1 MTGVLSFW
9 RSYRKNVGAVVGLA
23 VLLLLILMMSFA
35 GYLYPQS
42 PFSMVARPMLPPGT
56 DQLFPLGSDAL
67 GRDVAAGIVHGSLV
81 TMTIAFVATL
91 VAIVL
96 GTSIGA
102 LAGYYGGWVDD
113 ALVRLIEIFQTVP
126 QFMLLVV
133 LVGIFQPTIGTIV
146 ISIGVVSWPAVARLV
161 RAEFL
166 ALRDREFIQAA
177 TVIGMSDARIILTQL
192 LPNAAAPIIVMA
204 SVIVSQAILNESA
217 LSFLGL
223 GDPDV
228 MTWGSM
234 IGGGRDVLRVAPYL
248 TIIPGIA
255 ILVSV
260 LAFNLIGD
268 GMNDA
273 LNPRRRER

>member
-1 MTGVLSFW
+1 MTGFASFW
-9 RSYRKNVGAVVGLA
+9 RSYKKNRGAVLGLG
-23 VLLLLILMMSFA
+23 VLLLLICMMTFA
-35 GYLYPQS
+35 GSLYPQS
-42 PFSMVARPMLPPGT
+42 PFSMVARPMLPPGMNP
-56 DQLFPLGSDAL
+56 LFPLGSDAL

-81 TMTIAFVATL
+81 TMAIAFVATL
-91 VAIVL
+91 VAIFL
-96 GTSIGA
+96 GTSVGA
-102 LAGYYGGWVDD
+102 IAGYYGGWIDD

-133 LVGIFQPTIGTIV
+133 LVGIFQPTISTIV

-166 ALRDREFIQAA
+166 TLRDREFVQAA
-177 TVIGMSDARIILTQL
+177 TVIGMSDLRIVLTQL
-192 LPNAAAPIIVMA
+192 LPNALAPIIVMA

-223 GDPDV
+223 GDPNV

-234 IGGGRDVLRVAPYL
+234 IGGARDVLRVAPYL
-248 TIIPGIA
+248 TVIPGIA
-255 ILVSV
+255 ILISV

-273 LNPRRRER
+273 FNPRRRER

>member
-1 MTGVLSFW
+1 MTGFASFW
-9 RSYRKNVGAVVGLA
+9 RSYKKNRGAVLGLG
-23 VLLLLILMMSFA
+23 VLLLLICMMTFA
-35 GYLYPQS
+35 GSLYPQS
-42 PFSMVARPMLPPGT
+42 PFLMVARPMLPPGM
-56 DQLFPLGSDAL
+56 DPLFPLGSDAL

-81 TMTIAFVATL
+81 TMAIAFVATL
-91 VAIVL
+91 VAILL
-96 GTSIGA
+96 GTSVGA
-102 LAGYYGGWVDD
+102 IAGYYGGWIDD

-133 LVGIFQPTIGTIV
+133 LVGIFQPTISTIV

-166 ALRDREFIQAA
+166 TLRDREFVQAA
-177 TVIGMSDARIILTQL
+177 TVIGMSDLRIVLTQL
-192 LPNAAAPIIVMA
+192 LPNALAPIIVMA

-223 GDPDV
+223 GDPNV

-234 IGGGRDVLRVAPYL
+234 IGGARDVLRVAPYL
-248 TIIPGIA
+248 TVIPGIA
-255 ILVSV
+255 ILISV

-273 LNPRRRER
+273 FNPRRRER